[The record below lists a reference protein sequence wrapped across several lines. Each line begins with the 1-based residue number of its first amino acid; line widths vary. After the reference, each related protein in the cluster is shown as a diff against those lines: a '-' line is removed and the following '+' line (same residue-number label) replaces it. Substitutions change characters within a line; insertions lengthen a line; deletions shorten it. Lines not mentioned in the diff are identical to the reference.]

1 MPYRFTQVWA
11 RLLGVCGMAVMVAS
25 LIGAAALV
33 YLGPVPLGLSA
44 EPAGSQLW
52 LTRAALAVACVAL
65 GFLVGGFLMVVGQL
79 MRLLLHMGRLLA
91 RMEHRM
97 RSWEGKLIQLFE
109 EQPAVRKRGRPG
121 L

>member
-1 MPYRFTQVWA
+1 MAYRFTHVWA

-25 LIGAAALV
+25 LLGAAAL
-33 YLGPVPLGLSA
+33 LFLDPARLGLSA
-44 EPAGSQLW
+44 NLTGGPLW
-52 LTRAALAVACVAL
+52 LTRAALAVACAAL
-65 GFLVGGFLMVVGQL
+65 GVLVGGFLMVVGQL
-79 MRLLLHMGRLLA
+79 LRLLLHMGRLLA
-91 RMEHRM
+91 RMENRM